1 MSSHEA
7 YLKSALAKYQY
18 PDLAKRDILNA
29 LGTYD
34 NLQPRLDWFLFNTG
48 ARKELVCLDGTVPV
62 NYRGNRYNIPVVLW
76 LTESHPN
83 NPPRV
88 FVKPTQNM
96 QIKHGKHVD
105 IAGKIYLPY
114 LSDWKHPQ
122 SDLLGLIQILTII
135 FGEEP
140 PVFATHSNSSSN
152 QNRTPYQ
159 NPHATPPYPPQGGGM
174 PLPYSNRPPAYPP
187 TTNNYSNYPAGSYPA
202 YPPSVST
209 PNIPATNSYPN
220 YTPYTPTTHG
230 QTLSQTQGS
239 TSLTDEQ
246 ITTML
251 RSDVEDKIKKKL
263 QEILAQSQAEMQTLK
278 QTEKDLQNGS
288 KILTDMVS
296 KINNEQS
303 EVDTNITILNQKTS
317 ETEQL
322 IEKLKQADDIDIDE
336 AIVPATPLHKQ
347 LLAVFCEEQ
356 ATQDIIYYLSEGF
369 KRDVID
375 LDAYL
380 KQVREQSRKQFLLR
394 ALIQKIRQKAGLPDM

>member
-1 MSSHEA
+1 V
-7 YLKSALAKYQY
+7 K
-18 PDLAKRDILNA
+18 N
-29 LGTYD
+29 
-34 NLQPRLDWFLFNTG
+34 
-48 ARKELVCLDGTVPV
+48 
-62 NYRGNRYNIPVVLW
+62 
-76 LTESHPN
+76 HP
-83 NPPRV
+83 
-88 FVKPTQNM
+88 FSQ
-96 QIKHGKHVD
+96 
-105 IAGKIYLPY
+105 
-114 LSDWKHPQ
+114 
-122 SDLLGLIQILTII
+122 LIQIHHQIRIERHIKIHTPLHLIHHKVVECLCHIPTDLQHIHQQQIIILTILRDRI
-135 FGEEP
+135 
-140 PVFATHSNSSSN
+140 
-152 QNRTPYQ
+152 
-159 NPHATPPYPPQGGGM
+159 
-174 PLPYSNRPPAYPP
+174 LPIHLQCLHQIY
-187 TTNNYSNYPAGSYPA
+187 
-202 YPPSVST
+202 
-209 PNIPATNSYPN
+209 ATNSYPN

-263 QEILAQSQAEMQTLK
+263 QEILAQSQAEMQALK

-322 IEKLKQADDIDIDE
+322 IEKLKQADEIDIDE